1 MKRHLF
7 LPLALCLL
15 STHAAAAG
23 ETPPAE
29 YAAYV
34 AAAREADAITDPLQ
48 RCLAYPDLPG
58 NTWAP
63 EVAKARC
70 TMFLT
75 PPKYSLDAI
84 DEVLARPDGAATL
97 DADFQA
103 LLDAHFDDPA
113 QREQIFIAFMVFR
126 SEDRDKA
133 ERIARAWLDAAPES
147 PFARTALGHVL
158 AGRGW
163 EARGTKLIRDTPAD
177 SLQAMTGYFVDA
189 ATEYAA
195 AMEANPK
202 LVPACEGLMSIGRQ
216 SSDDVQAFATDR
228 CIEADPASFFVIEEL
243 MTAAQPRWGGSEAA
257 MRTVAAYA
265 KARVADHP
273 VLVLFEFNHAAYE
286 IERMDESDDQAI
298 AVLEPAALQVPNAS
312 YLRLVG
318 GAYLRRNENWKAF
331 AYLSQA
337 LRFSP
342 GYAQESRHRA
352 IALRELGESEW
363 ARADAERAVA
373 LDPENGYAQYLLGS
387 IVREL
392 DGPAAAL
399 PYFQRAMEDSST
411 REDAFN
417 SYCGSLID
425 ADRLEDAG
433 KCVDDLLAA
442 YPGNPEGWR
451 QRLFVIGYDAPG
463 SMEAMER
470 FIALHDPERWS
481 YHATA
486 AETVRKVLAAK
497 SGTASPSDLFDARLA
512 RAQALERT
520 ASGRAYMERFAAAS
534 IGVLEEALGN
544 CHSAMTPG
552 TTPELT
558 AIMDVEADGKL
569 ADIAVRPVN
578 AWSSC
583 LAKQFEAARNLPP
596 PPEGSGTSGYPVFQ
610 QVTVR

>member
-1 MKRHLF
+1 
-7 LPLALCLL
+7 
-15 STHAAAAG
+15 
-23 ETPPAE
+23 
-29 YAAYV
+29 
-34 AAAREADAITDPLQ
+34 
-48 RCLAYPDLPG
+48 
-58 NTWAP
+58 
-63 EVAKARC
+63 
-70 TMFLT
+70 
-75 PPKYSLDAI
+75 
-84 DEVLARPDGAATL
+84 
-97 DADFQA
+97 
-103 LLDAHFDDPA
+103 
-113 QREQIFIAFMVFR
+113 
-126 SEDRDKA
+126 
-133 ERIARAWLDAAPES
+133 
-147 PFARTALGHVL
+147 
-158 AGRGW
+158 
-163 EARGTKLIRDTPAD
+163 
-177 SLQAMTGYFVDA
+177 
-189 ATEYAA
+189 
-195 AMEANPK
+195 
-202 LVPACEGLMSIGRQ
+202 
-216 SSDDVQAFATDR
+216 
-228 CIEADPASFFVIEEL
+228 
-243 MTAAQPRWGGSEAA
+243 
-257 MRTVAAYA
+257 
-265 KARVADHP
+265 
-273 VLVLFEFNHAAYE
+273 
-286 IERMDESDDQAI
+286 
-298 AVLEPAALQVPNAS
+298 
-312 YLRLVG
+312 
-318 GAYLRRNENWKAF
+318 
-331 AYLSQA
+331 
-337 LRFSP
+337 
-342 GYAQESRHRA
+342 
-352 IALRELGESEW
+352 
-363 ARADAERAVA
+363 
-373 LDPENGYAQYLLGS
+373 
-387 IVREL
+387 
-392 DGPAAAL
+392 
-399 PYFQRAMEDSST
+399 MEDSST

-425 ADRLEDAG
+425 ADRLDDAG

-442 YPGNPEGWR
+442 YPENPEGWR